1 MEKKFKPYVD
11 PGNLTIPELTFRAVF
26 LGVIMAMVLG
36 GANTYLGL
44 KAGMTV
50 AATFPAAVIAMAIL
64 RMFRGSILEENIA
77 RTTGAVGEALA
88 AGAIFTIPAFL
99 IGGKD
104 ALWPEVG
111 TMQYL
116 QGTAL
121 LLVGGI
127 LGVLFV
133 ILLRRAF
140 MEDTSLPFPES
151 VACTEIVKAGQGG
164 SSGAGLVFGSMGLAA
179 LVEFFK
185 NGNGIPIIG
194 EKLKGLL
201 AIGGQKGGVGGSFPF
216 ETPSASPAFLG
227 VGYIIG
233 PKLAS
238 ITFAG
243 GVFGWLFL
251 MPLVLVF
258 AAQSGAYPHLWEQ
271 ITHYVTHTPYH
282 GDVLPIG
289 FFLGDKGV
297 ISGIYGASIKNVAIG
312 AMIVGAFYTLFKMRD
327 NLIGGMARSFR
338 SLRSAAGA
346 EAQSRT
352 EKDLSFGKVAFFI
365 LVLVAA
371 MFGVYLW
378 LTHAVGISLVTTIV
392 MAIMGFLFAAVA
404 GYLVGIIGSSS
415 NPISGLTLSTLLL
428 AAGLLVLLGMKGKS
442 GIIAVLGVA
451 TVVCCVAGVA
461 GDMLQDWKV
470 GHLLG
475 GTPWKMQ
482 IGGLIGVVAAAL
494 VLVPIILLLHKS
506 GGGIGSEGLAAPQA
520 GLMYK
525 TATGIIGGLMPWH
538 YIVIGML
545 FAVALILI
553 GSPSPMLIAVGMYLP
568 FTTTAAIFVGGLIK
582 WVADRIAAQRFPG
595 DAKAQETVENRGL
608 LVASGLVAG
617 EAMVGILL
625 AGIVA
630 ANTKF
635 FCTSEVA
642 KAGKLHCLAT
652 QPTWFHF
659 TALGFLV
666 ILGLGFYMVVMSLRG
681 VEKTPPRGTKPPT
694 GDKKDD
700 SGDATDD
707 DTASGKD
714 NEGDEGDK
722 KDESGDATDDDTA
735 SDKDNEDDKKDESAP
750 TDDDTT
756 SDKNDEGDKDDKDE
770 PESK

>member
-1 MEKKFKPYVD
+1 MDKKFKPYVSPD
-11 PGNLTIPELTFRAVF
+11 DTTTRELTFRAVF
-26 LGVIMAMVLG
+26 LGAIMAMVLG

-50 AATFPAAVIAMAIL
+50 AATFPAAVIAMAVL
-64 RMFRGSILEENIA
+64 RLFKGSILEENIA

-99 IGGKD
+99 IGGKG
-104 ALWPEVG
+104 ALWPDFGV
-111 TMQYL
+111 MNYL

-127 LGVLFV
+127 LGVFFV

-179 LVEFFK
+179 LIEIFK
-185 NGNGIPIIG
+185 NGNGIPIIAA
-194 EKLKGLL
+194 KVKGLFT
-201 AIGGQKGGVGGSFPF
+201 IGGSAKVAGGTFPF
-216 ETPSASPAFLG
+216 VTPSASPAFLG

-233 PKLAS
+233 PQLAS

-258 AAQSGAYPHLWEQ
+258 LSGSGQYQHLWQ
-271 ITHYVTHTPYH
+271 QVQHYWAGEKLPPHFADGAFKANEVPTINNFI
-282 GDVLPIG
+282 GDSGVL
-289 FFLGDKGV
+289 
-297 ISGIYGASIKNVAIG
+297 SGIYSGSIKNVAIG
-312 AMIVGAFYTLFKMRD
+312 AMIVGAFYTLFKMRK
-327 NLIGGMARSFR
+327 NLIGGMARSFS
-338 SLRSAAGA
+338 SLGGGKGES
-346 EAQSRT
+346 EEIRT
-352 EKDLSFGKVAFFI
+352 EKDLSFGKVLLFI
-365 LVLVAA
+365 GVLVIC
-371 MFGVYLW
+371 MGVIYFW
-378 LTHAVGISLVTTIV
+378 LTKAVGISVVTTLV
-392 MAIMGFLFAAVA
+392 MAIAGFLFAAVA

-428 AAGLLVLLGMKGKS
+428 AAGLLVVLGMKGTP

-482 IGGLIGVVAAAL
+482 VGGLIGVVAAAL
-494 VLVPIILLLHKS
+494 VLIPIILVLHKS
-506 GGGIGSEGLAAPQA
+506 GGGIGSEQIPAPQA
-520 GLMYK
+520 GLMHT
-525 TATGIIGGLMPWH
+525 TATGIIGGTMPWH

-545 FAVALILI
+545 FAMGLILI

-568 FTTTAAIFVGGLIK
+568 FTTTAAIFLGGLIK
-582 WVADRIAAQRFPG
+582 WVADRLAARKLG
-595 DAKAQETVENRGL
+595 DDKKAKETVENRGL

-617 EAMVGILL
+617 EAMIGIVL

-630 ANTKF
+630 TNTRL
-635 FCTSEVA
+635 FCGAKDWVDSQADKLTCVA
-642 KAGKLHCLAT
+642 RV
-652 QPTWFHF
+652 PDWFHIK
-659 TALGFLV
+659 ALGFVV
-666 ILGLGFYMVVMSLRG
+666 IIGLAVFMISMSLKG
-681 VEKTPPRGTKPPT
+681 VKKTPG
-694 GDKKDD
+694 G
-700 SGDATDD
+700 GDAGSD
-707 DTASGKD
+707 AAEGPEPKD
-714 NEGDEGDK
+714 EAPDK
-722 KDESGDATDDDTA
+722 KDEAP
-735 SDKDNEDDKKDESAP
+735 EDDKD
-750 TDDDTT
+750 
-756 SDKNDEGDKDDKDE
+756 
-770 PESK
+770 